1 MKTSNHTLERLKNS
15 RLQHDDLLTLLKSI
29 KISKCH
35 MEKTQELNQDYEESF
50 GKWMTSFSKGFN
62 VIVYGL
68 GSKQHLIHKF
78 CQMQLFN
85 RPTMVVNGFFPT
97 LIVKDILTSISTD
110 ILNTKVSQ
118 RNNHEVVD
126 AISAAFK
133 SSPKTHLFLII
144 HNLDGPMIRK
154 TKDQHII
161 SRLAKIPNIHL
172 LASIDHINAPMMW
185 DQTCISNFNFLWWDC
200 TTMLPYKNET
210 AFENSSFMKNSGE
223 LGLAAMTNVFQSL
236 TKNSKGI
243 FMLLV
248 TNQLKNQKDTSYQGK
263 DKNHVAYCI

>member
-15 RLQHDDLLTLLKSI
+15 RLQHDDLFTLLKSI
-29 KISKCH
+29 KMSKTH

-50 GKWMTSFSKGFN
+50 GKWMMAFSKGFN
-62 VIVYGL
+62 VILHGL

-78 CQMQLFN
+78 CQIHLFH

-97 LIVKDILTSISTD
+97 LVVKDILNSINTD
-110 ILNTKVSQ
+110 ILKAKFPHRS
-118 RNNHEVVD
+118 NHEAVD
-126 AISAAFK
+126 AIAAAFK
-133 SSPKTHLFLII
+133 SSPNTHLFLIV

-185 DQTCISNFNFLWWDC
+185 DQTCSSNFNFLWWDC

-223 LGLAAMTNVFQSL
+223 LGLAAMTNVYQSL
-236 TKNSKGI
+236 TKNSKGV

-248 TNQLKNQKDTSYQGK
+248 NDQLKNQKDANYQGK
-263 DKNHVAYCI
+263 EAIFF